1 MIVMRAMRAPVLTQ
15 KRARSL
21 RRTLSLPEVLIWARI
36 RGRGFRRQHA
46 LGPYILD
53 FYRPRDRLC
62 IEIDGQQ
69 HDAAHDARRDA
80 YLADAG
86 IRTLRIPATAVL
98 QDPDAVADFILS
110 L

>member
-1 MIVMRAMRAPVLTQ
+1 M
-15 KRARSL
+15 
-21 RRTLSLPEVLIWARI
+21 SLPEVLIWQRI

-46 LGPYILD
+46 FGPYVLD
-53 FYRPRDRLC
+53 FYRSRDRLC

-80 YLADAG
+80 FLVDAD
-86 IRTLRIPATAVL
+86 IRTIRIPAVDVLRDPETA
-98 QDPDAVADFILS
+98 AEYILS

>member
-1 MIVMRAMRAPVLTQ
+1 MRAPVLTQ

-21 RRTLSLPEVLIWARI
+21 RRTLSLPEVLIWCRI

-46 LGPYILD
+46 FGPYILD

-69 HDAAHDARRDA
+69 HNFVADARRDA
-80 YLADAG
+80 FLAKHDV
-86 IRTLRIPATAVL
+86 RTVRIPAADVL
-98 QDPDAVADFILS
+98 RDPEAAAEHILA

>member
-1 MIVMRAMRAPVLTQ
+1 MRAPVLTQ

-21 RRTLSLPEVLIWARI
+21 RRTLSLPEVLIWRRI

-62 IEIDGQQ
+62 IEIDSQQ

-80 YLADAG
+80 YLADTG

-98 QDPDAVADFILS
+98 RDPDAVADFILS
-110 L
+110 R

>member
-21 RRTLSLPEVLIWARI
+21 RRTLSLPEVLIWQRI

-46 LGPYILD
+46 FGPYILD

-69 HDAAHDARRDA
+69 HDTDHDARRDA

-86 IRTLRIPATAVL
+86 VRVVRISATAVL
-98 QDPDAVADFILS
+98 GDPDAVTDFILS